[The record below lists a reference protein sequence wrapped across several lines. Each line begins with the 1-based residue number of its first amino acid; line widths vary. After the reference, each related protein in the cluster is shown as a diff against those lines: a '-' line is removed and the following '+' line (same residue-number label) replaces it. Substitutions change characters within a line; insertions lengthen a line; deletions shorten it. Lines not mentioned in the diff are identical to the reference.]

1 MSLMRPILFVTL
13 VAFGTA
19 GCATQRGD
27 WLSNADNSQSG
38 GSNSD
43 GSKSDNSGGDN
54 SKSGESKSSDGPSTK
69 SGSAHSDT
77 HSESSGTVTTQGQGA
92 DSGTGT
98 ALLVLLG
105 LTLIGATIASAV
117 YALDQEGA
125 GAYLEKHGRE
135 VRLALAR
142 GEGTFVRDVAHNLGL
157 GPAEVPHLGRV
168 LRDARGRLEPLV
180 GASVAPG
187 ASGESDPEVAR
198 ARGQAIAA
206 ELARVLLEDPVLVAP
221 TGQLVDDVRA
231 RHGEL
236 LRAP

>member
-1 MSLMRPILFVTL
+1 MPFARLALYVTV
-13 VAFGTA
+13 VAFGAA
-19 GCATQRGD
+19 GCGTHRFD
-27 WLSNADNSQSG
+27 WASQEGGGSNSG

-54 SKSGESKSSDGPSTK
+54 SQSGQSKSSDGPSTQ
-69 SGSAHSDT
+69 SGSANSDT
-77 HSESSGTVTTQGQGA
+77 HSESSGTVTTQGQGG

-98 ALLVLLG
+98 ALLVLVG

-142 GEGTFVRDVAHNLGL
+142 GEGTFVHDVAHNLGL
-157 GPAEVPHLGRV
+157 APTEVAHLGRV

-180 GASVAPG
+180 GAGVEPGPEAP
-187 ASGESDPEVAR
+187 SMRE
-198 ARGQAIAA
+198 RGRLFVA
-206 ELARVLLEDPVLVAP
+206 ELTQVLLADPVLVAP
-221 TGQLVDDVRA
+221 TEGLVEGVRA

-236 LRAP
+236 LKAP